1 VSSVHVRDLV
11 VELGRRRVLDGVDLD
26 VEPGAWVSIVGPN
39 GAGKTTLVR
48 TLAGMVRPTNGVV
61 ELAGLPARSLGA
73 RARARVLAVV
83 PQTPVIP
90 AGVSV
95 LDYALLGR
103 TPYVSYFGRETHGDV
118 DQCRAMLERL
128 GVFDLSPR
136 AVETLSGGE
145 RQRVVLARALL
156 QGAPVVV
163 LDEPTTALDIGHQQD
178 VLELVEE
185 LREERGLT
193 VVSTMHDLTLA
204 GLFADEL
211 VLLDAGRV
219 AQRGTAETVLTETL
233 LREHFGARVTV
244 MQGEHGPVV
253 VPDRLRRRAARDSAT
268 GAADPRPRH
277 RAEQPVDQRGD
288 REEAL

>member
-1 VSSVHVRDLV
+1 VSAIRIHDLV
-11 VELGRRRVLDGVDLD
+11 VELGGRRILDGIDLD
-26 VEPGAWVSIVGPN
+26 LDPGAWVSIVGPN

-48 TLAGMVRPTNGVV
+48 ALAGMVRPTTGSIELGGVPV
-61 ELAGLPARSLGA
+61 RALRA
-73 RARARVLAVV
+73 RARARALAVV

-103 TPYVSYFGRETHGDV
+103 TPYVSYFGRETARDV
-118 DQCRAMLERL
+118 DACRDMLDRL
-128 GVFDLSPR
+128 GIATLATRS
-136 AVETLSGGE
+136 VETLSGGE

-156 QGAPVVV
+156 QGAPIVA

-185 LREERGLT
+185 LRDERGLT

-211 VLLDAGRV
+211 VLLDAGRI
-219 AQRGTAETVLTETL
+219 AQRGPAEVVLTEAH

-244 MQGEHGPVV
+244 MAGRDGPVV
-253 VPDRLRRRAARDSAT
+253 VPARLGRRQRDPGTARSA
-268 GAADPRPRH
+268 PRGGEH
-277 RAEQPVDQRGD
+277 ARGSA
-288 REEAL
+288 R

>member
-1 VSSVHVRDLV
+1 MTSIRVRGLV
-11 VELGRRRVLDGVDLD
+11 VELGGHRILDGMDLQVDA
-26 VEPGAWVSIVGPN
+26 GAWISIVGPN

-48 TLAGMVRPTNGVV
+48 ALAGMVRPSAGVV
-61 ELAGLPARSLGA
+61 ELSGLPVGGLGA
-73 RARARVLAVV
+73 RARARALAVV

-90 AGVSV
+90 VGVSV

-103 TPYVSYFGRETHGDV
+103 TPYLSYFGRETEGDLGA
-118 DQCRAMLERL
+118 CRAMLDRMGIAELAAR
-128 GVFDLSPR
+128 P
-136 AVETLSGGE
+136 VETLSGGE

-156 QGAPVVV
+156 QGAPIVV

-178 VLELVEE
+178 VLELVEQ

-211 VLLDAGRV
+211 VLLDHGRV
-219 AQRGTAETVLTETL
+219 AERGSAEVVLTETN
-233 LREHFGARVTV
+233 LREHFGARVSV

-253 VPDRLRRRAARDSAT
+253 VPARVPRAT
-268 GAADPRPRH
+268 GSGH
-277 RAEQPVDQRGD
+277 GKNQ
-288 REEAL
+288 EAM